1 MWGKHMLMHGHVR
14 IQARGF
20 GNWPTRQWS
29 TVTWGHASSM
39 LHRCKQHCAWYLE
52 QWVRGG
58 GGAPGLAI
66 SRGVFVACSQLCVP
80 RKVAVKTASGLV
92 SC

>member
-58 GGAPGLAI
+58 GGAQDWPLAA
-66 SRGVFVACSQLCVP
+66 VFLWLVASSVCHAKLLLKQP
-80 RKVAVKTASGLV
+80 AAW
-92 SC
+92 